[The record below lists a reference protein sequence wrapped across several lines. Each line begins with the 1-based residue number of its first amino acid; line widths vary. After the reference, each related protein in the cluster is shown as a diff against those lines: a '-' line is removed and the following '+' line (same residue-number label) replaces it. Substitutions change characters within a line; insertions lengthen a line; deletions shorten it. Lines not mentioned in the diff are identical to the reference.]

1 MPMRHS
7 FTGQQEYSLMVSQY
21 FKIFTQRN
29 TLILLLLGF
38 ASGLP
43 LALTSGT
50 LQAWMTVEN
59 VDLKTIGIFSLVG
72 QAYVFKFLWSPMMDR
87 YTPSF
92 FGRRRGWLILTQLL
106 LVAAIFAM
114 GYMDPSKE
122 LFWLAAL
129 AVLIA
134 FASASQDIVF
144 DAYKTDL
151 LPAAERGSG
160 AAVSV
165 LGYRLAMLVSG
176 GLALWIADR
185 YLGWQHM
192 YWLMAGLMLIGVVA
206 TIMAPEPDVS
216 EPAPR
221 TIEIAVVAPLKD
233 FFGRNNAWLI
243 LLLIVMYKMGDAFAG
258 SLSTTF
264 LIRGVGFDAGEVGL
278 VNKTLGLLATII
290 GALYGGMLMQRLSLF
305 RALMIFGILQ
315 GVSNAGYWILAVT
328 DKHLYSMGTA
338 IFFENLCG
346 GMGTAAFVALLMTLC
361 NRSFS
366 ATQFALLSALSA
378 VGRVYV
384 GPIAGWFVEAHG
396 WSLFYLF
403 SIVAAIPGLLLLA
416 VCRQTLEYTQLTD
429 QFLPRTAFPAG
440 YKLALRMLLA
450 GCLLLVAWL
459 ITLIC
464 NGLGWTVLMTLPQ
477 RLLQAGALICLTG
490 IALGSLLDFLA
501 LRHQRSD

>member
-1 MPMRHS
+1 M
-7 FTGQQEYSLMVSQY
+7 LKQY
-21 FKIFTQRN
+21 FSIFTQRN
-29 TLILLLLGF
+29 TAILLLLGF

-59 VDLKTIGIFSLVG
+59 LDLKTIGIFSLVG

-92 FGRRRGWLILTQLL
+92 FGRRRGWLLITQLL

-114 GYMDPSKE
+114 GYMDPTRD
-122 LFWLAAL
+122 LFWLASL

-151 LPAAERGSG
+151 LSAQERGNG

-176 GLALWIADR
+176 GLALWLADR
-185 YLGWQHM
+185 YLGWQHT
-192 YWLMAGLMLIGVVA
+192 YWLMAALMLIGVAA
-206 TIMAPEPDVS
+206 TLFAPEPEVDS
-216 EPAPR
+216 PAPK
-221 TIEIAVVAPLKD
+221 TLEMAVVAPLKD

-243 LLLIVMYKMGDAFAG
+243 LLLIVMYKLGDAFAG

-278 VNKTLGLLATII
+278 VNKTLGLLATIV
-290 GALYGGMLMQRLSLF
+290 GALLGGVLMQRLSLF
-305 RALMIFGILQ
+305 RALLLFGILQ
-315 GVSNAGYWILAVT
+315 GVSNAGYWILAIT

-346 GMGTAAFVALLMTLC
+346 GMGTAAFVALLMALC
-361 NRSFS
+361 NKSFS

-384 GPIAGWFVEAHG
+384 GPIAGWFVEANG
-396 WSLFYLF
+396 WPLFYLF
-403 SIVAAIPGLLLLA
+403 SIVAAVPGLILLLL
-416 VCRQTLEYTQLTD
+416 CRQTLEHTQQTET
-429 QFLPRTAFPAG
+429 FLPRRHFAPA
-440 YKLALRMLLA
+440 YKLALRLLSGGSLLLA
-450 GCLLLVAWL
+450 LWVIIL
-459 ITLIC
+459 ITD
-464 NGLGWTVLMTLPQ
+464 GLDWTQLSQPASTLV
-477 RLLQAGALICLTG
+477 QAGALLALFG
-490 IALGSLLDFLA
+490 IALGSVLDFLA
-501 LRHQRSD
+501 LRREQHA

>member
-1 MPMRHS
+1 M
-7 FTGQQEYSLMVSQY
+7 LKQY
-21 FKIFTQRN
+21 FAIFAQRN
-29 TLILLLLGF
+29 TAILLLLGF

-59 VDLKTIGIFSLVG
+59 IDLKTIGIFSLVG

-92 FGRRRGWLILTQLL
+92 FGRRRGWLIITQLL
-106 LVAAIFAM
+106 LVVAIFAM
-114 GYMDPSKE
+114 GYMDPSRD
-122 LFWLAAL
+122 LFWLASL

-151 LPAAERGSG
+151 LSAQERGNG

-176 GLALWIADR
+176 GLALWLADR
-185 YLGWQHM
+185 YLGWQHT
-192 YWLMAGLMLIGVVA
+192 YWLMAALMLIGVAA
-206 TIMAPEPDVS
+206 TLFAPEPEIQS
-216 EPAPR
+216 PAPK
-221 TIEIAVVAPLKD
+221 TLEMAVIAPLKD

-243 LLLIVMYKMGDAFAG
+243 LLLIVMYKLGDAFAG

-278 VNKTLGLLATII
+278 VNKTLGLLATIF
-290 GALYGGMLMQRLSLF
+290 GALLGGVLMQRLSLF
-305 RALMIFGILQ
+305 RALMLFGLLQ

-346 GMGTAAFVALLMTLC
+346 GMGTAAFVALLMALC
-361 NRSFS
+361 NKSFS

-384 GPIAGWFVEAHG
+384 GPIAGWFVEANG
-396 WSLFYLF
+396 WPLFYLF
-403 SIVAAIPGLLLLA
+403 SIVAALPGLLLLLL
-416 VCRQTLEYTQLTD
+416 CRHTLEQTQQSD
-429 QFLPRTAFPAG
+429 IFEPRRYFASAYRWAIRF
-440 YKLALRMLLA
+440 
-450 GCLLLVAWL
+450 LLVGAILLGLWVIIL
-459 ITLIC
+459 ITD
-464 NGLGWTVLMTLPQ
+464 GLHWTHLSQPATHIV
-477 RLLQAGALICLTG
+477 QAGALLALLG
-490 IALGSLLDFLA
+490 IALGSVLDFLA
-501 LRHQRSD
+501 LRRQPVS

>member
-1 MPMRHS
+1 
-7 FTGQQEYSLMVSQY
+7 MVSQY

-106 LVAAIFAM
+106 LVASIFAM
-114 GYMDPSKE
+114 GYLDPAKE

-233 FFGRNNAWLI
+233 FFSRNNAWLI

-278 VNKTLGLLATII
+278 VNKTLGLLATIF
-290 GALYGGMLMQRLSLF
+290 GALYGGMVMQRLSLF

-315 GVSNAGYWILAVT
+315 AVSNAGYWILAVT
-328 DKHLYSMGTA
+328 DKHIYSMGAA

-361 NRSFS
+361 NKSFS

-396 WSLFYLF
+396 WPLFYLF
-403 SIVAAIPGLLLLA
+403 SIAAAVPGLLLLA
-416 VCRQTLEYTQLTD
+416 ICRQTLEHTQNTD
-429 QFLPRTAFPAG
+429 EFLPRTLFASS
-440 YKLALRMLLA
+440 YRLALRILML
-450 GCLLLVAWL
+450 GCLLLAVWLVLL
-459 ITLIC
+459 ITNSLE
-464 NGLGWTVLMTLPQ
+464 WTAFTSLPQ
-477 RLLQAGALICLTG
+477 KLIEAGAAICLLG
-490 IALGSLLDFLA
+490 IALGSVLDFMA
-501 LRHQRSD
+501 LRRLRRA

>member
-1 MPMRHS
+1 MK
-7 FTGQQEYSLMVSQY
+7 GQY

-29 TLILLLLGF
+29 TVILLLLGF

-72 QAYVFKFLWSPMMDR
+72 EAYVIKFLWSPMMDR

-92 FGRRRGWLILTQLL
+92 LGRRRGWLILTQLL
-106 LVAAIFAM
+106 LVVAIFAM
-114 GYMDPSKE
+114 GFMDPSKD
-122 LFWLAAL
+122 LFWLASL

-151 LPAAERGSG
+151 LLPEERGSG

-176 GLALWIADR
+176 GLTLWLADR

-192 YWLMAGLMLIGVVA
+192 YWLMSGLMLTGVIA
-206 TIMAPEPDVS
+206 TLLSPEPENS
-216 EPAPR
+216 QPAPR
-221 TIEIAVVAPLKD
+221 TLEMAVVAPLKD

-278 VNKTLGLLATII
+278 VNKTLGLAATIF
-290 GALYGGMLMQRLSLF
+290 GALLGGMLMQRLSLF
-305 RALMIFGILQ
+305 RALMLFGILQ
-315 GVSNAGYWILAVT
+315 AVSNAGYWILAVT
-328 DKHLYSMGTA
+328 DKDLITMGTA

-384 GPIAGWFVEAHG
+384 GPIAGWFVEAYG
-396 WSLFYLF
+396 WPWFYLF
-403 SIVAAIPGLLLLA
+403 SIVAAVPGLLLLA
-416 VCRQTLEYTQLTD
+416 VCRKTLEYTQSTD
-429 QFLPRTAFPAG
+429 SFLPRVHFAKS
-440 YKLALRMLLA
+440 YRWALRFLLT
-450 GCLLLVAWL
+450 GSVLLILWLV
-459 ITLIC
+459 TLIADSM
-464 NGLGWTVLMTLPQ
+464 GWASRQALATVLLET
-477 RLLQAGALICLTG
+477 GAFICLTG
-490 IALGSLLDFLA
+490 VILGSLLDFLS
-501 LRHQRSD
+501 LRRTARS

>member
-1 MPMRHS
+1 M
-7 FTGQQEYSLMVSQY
+7 LKQY
-21 FKIFTQRN
+21 FSIFTQRN
-29 TLILLLLGF
+29 TAILLLLGF

-50 LQAWMTVEN
+50 LQAWMTVDN
-59 VDLKTIGIFSLVG
+59 LDLKTIGIFSLVG

-92 FGRRRGWLILTQLL
+92 LGRRRGWLILTQLL
-106 LVAAIFAM
+106 LVVAIFAM
-114 GYMDPSKE
+114 GFMDPARD
-122 LFWLAAL
+122 LFWLASL

-151 LPAAERGSG
+151 LSAQERGNG

-176 GLALWIADR
+176 GLALWLADR
-185 YLGWQHM
+185 YLGWQHT
-192 YWLMAGLMLIGVVA
+192 YWLMAVLMLIGVAA
-206 TIMAPEPDVS
+206 TLFAPEPDIHQ
-216 EPAPR
+216 PAPATLER
-221 TIEIAVVAPLKD
+221 AVVAPLKD

-243 LLLIVMYKMGDAFAG
+243 LLLIVMYKLGDAFAG

-278 VNKTLGLLATII
+278 VNKTLGLLATIF
-290 GALYGGMLMQRLSLF
+290 GALLGGVLMQRLSLF
-305 RALMIFGILQ
+305 RALMLFGILQ
-315 GVSNAGYWILAVT
+315 GISNAGYWILAIT

-346 GMGTAAFVALLMTLC
+346 GMGTAAFVALLMALC
-361 NRSFS
+361 NKSFS

-396 WSLFYLF
+396 WPTFYLF
-403 SIVAAIPGLLLLA
+403 SIIASVPGLLLLA
-416 VCRQTLEYTQLTD
+416 LCRQSLERAQNTD
-429 QFLPRTAFPAG
+429 SFLPRIHFAVS
-440 YKLALRMLLA
+440 YRWALR
-450 GCLLLVAWL
+450 LLLTGTLMLVLWVILL
-459 ITLIC
+459 ITD
-464 NGLGWTVLMTLPQ
+464 GLNWTHASSLAVKIM
-477 RLLQAGALICLTG
+477 QAGALFALVG
-490 IALGSLLDFLA
+490 IILGSLLDFFA
-501 LRHQRSD
+501 LRRQQRI

>member
-1 MPMRHS
+1 MI
-7 FTGQQEYSLMVSQY
+7 SQY

-29 TLILLLLGF
+29 TVILLLLGF

-92 FGRRRGWLILTQLL
+92 LGRRRGWLVLTQLL
-106 LVAAIFAM
+106 LVVAIFGM
-114 GYMDPSKE
+114 GFMDPSKD

-151 LPAAERGSG
+151 LPAEERGNG

-176 GLALWIADR
+176 GLALWLADR

-192 YWLMAGLMLIGVVA
+192 YWLMAALMLCGVLA
-206 TIMAPEPDVS
+206 TLMAPEPENS
-216 EPAPR
+216 QPAPR
-221 TIEIAVVAPLKD
+221 TIEMAVVAPLKD

-278 VNKTLGLLATII
+278 VNKSLGLLATIV
-290 GALYGGMLMQRLSLF
+290 GALFGGMLMQRLSLF
-305 RALMIFGILQ
+305 RALMLFGILQ
-315 GVSNAGYWILAVT
+315 AVSNAGYWVLAVT
-328 DKHLYSMGTA
+328 DKHL
-338 IFFENLCG
+338 
-346 GMGTAAFVALLMTLC
+346 
-361 NRSFS
+361 
-366 ATQFALLSALSA
+366 
-378 VGRVYV
+378 
-384 GPIAGWFVEAHG
+384 
-396 WSLFYLF
+396 
-403 SIVAAIPGLLLLA
+403 
-416 VCRQTLEYTQLTD
+416 
-429 QFLPRTAFPAG
+429 
-440 YKLALRMLLA
+440 
-450 GCLLLVAWL
+450 
-459 ITLIC
+459 
-464 NGLGWTVLMTLPQ
+464 
-477 RLLQAGALICLTG
+477 
-490 IALGSLLDFLA
+490 
-501 LRHQRSD
+501 